1 MSIIYPPYIEGTLPA
16 FANGQL
22 KVPFQD
28 NPAVAGET
36 NFVGRITDIETNEI
50 VFDSNIFGNNNENP
64 NVVVLNFYGTA
75 GKYYKVQIAY
85 NGGSPYAYSTVGIA
99 KCLGS
104 APSVSVSVGGDGI
117 VIGKYTAA
125 EASEPKYSYNF
136 KVYKQNTLV
145 IESGEKISSNSE
157 DKFYFNPSEG
167 SYEIRYI
174 ATSVNGYTAQ
184 AKTTVSGKSGG
195 SASGDPQVD
204 YDNGALIV
212 PISTGPI
219 WRLGNDDTMWHL
231 ISKNGN
237 VEDNTVKQGVT
248 YVYSNMSTKTNPIA
262 ASFENVFLSDK
273 DRQLSIRFN
282 EKISS
287 FKENIL
293 ETKIDTIGGQYPHF
307 FRNGNVKYKEFQLSG
322 LISYHMDNEEKFL
335 LRKKIGIVKND
346 IARGDDEEE
355 GNPISTGLE
364 DYNIYAERVFREEV
378 FAWLNN
384 GKAKLF
390 RSPTE
395 GNFVVRL
402 TGVSLSPEEKLG
414 RMLYS
419 FSCTA
424 YEVMD
429 LDYEKMAEAGVING

>member
-16 FANGQL
+16 FANGKL

-36 NFVGRITDIETNEI
+36 KFVGRITDIETNE
-50 VFDSNIFGNNNENP
+50 VVDSNIFGNNNENP
-64 NVVVLNFYGTA
+64 NIVILNFYGTA

-85 NGGSPYAYSTVGIA
+85 NGGAPYAYSTVGTA
-99 KCLGS
+99 KCLGA
-104 APSVSVSVGGDGI
+104 APSVSVSVGSDGI
-117 VIGKYTAA
+117 ITGKYTAA

-136 KVYKQNTLV
+136 KVYKQNTL
-145 IESGEKISSNSE
+145 IAESGEKISVNSE

-167 SYEIRYI
+167 SYEVRYI
-174 ATSVNGYTAQ
+174 ATSVNGYVAQ
-184 AKTTVSGKSGG
+184 AKAAINGKSGG
-195 SASGDPQVD
+195 GTSGDPQVD
-204 YDNGALIV
+204 YDNGTVIV

-231 ISKNGN
+231 ISKSGN
-237 VEDNTVKQGVT
+237 VEDNTVKHGVT
-248 YVYSNMSTKTNPIA
+248 YVYSNMSTKTKPVA

-282 EKISS
+282 EKVSS
-287 FKENIL
+287 FKEDVL
-293 ETKIDTIGGQYPHF
+293 EAKIDTIGGPYPYF

-335 LRKKIGIVKND
+335 SRKKIGIIKND

-355 GNPISTGLE
+355 GNPISTGLQ

-378 FAWLNN
+378 FTWLNN

-402 TGVSLSPEEKLG
+402 TNISLTPEEKIG

-419 FSCTA
+419 FNCTA
-424 YEVMD
+424 YETMD
-429 LDYEKMAEAGVING
+429 LDYEKMVEAGVING